1 MKTNGTPRDANGAGG
16 PPGSPVQHR
25 SSAQDEAEWTAQRYV
40 LGEMNADEAE
50 GFERTL
56 STDLQACEQV
66 AAAASLTADLYSAL
80 STEVEVM
87 TRAVPSAPAKEIP
100 ISAPVRSTRRGLWAV
115 VGLVAAVCLLAAG
128 GLSLLPL
135 TGDNQEEAAVDHAD
149 TSAGSLVAIW
159 TERSAETAAEAPL
172 AGAAGPDR
180 VNAEGVPSF
189 ADTDAADDSAAD
201 SALVAEDDYDV
212 PGWMIAAVEN
222 GKSWRPD
229 DSDTEIRGN

>member
-1 MKTNGTPRDANGAGG
+1 MKTNGMPSDANGAGG
-16 PPGSPVQHR
+16 LSSSPVQHA
-25 SSAQDEAEWTAQRYV
+25 SPAQDDAQWTALRYV
-40 LGEMNADEAE
+40 LGEMNADEVEA
-50 GFERTL
+50 FEQTL
-56 STDLQACEQV
+56 STDLHACEQV
-66 AAAASLTADLYSAL
+66 AAAVSLTADLYSAL

-87 TRAVPSAPAKEIP
+87 TKAVPSAPAKAMP
-100 ISAPVRSTRRGLWAV
+100 TSAPVRSTRRGLWAV
-115 VGLVAAVCLLAAG
+115 VGLVAAVCVLVAG
-128 GLSLLPL
+128 GLSFLPL
-135 TGDNQEEAAVDHAD
+135 TGDNQQEAAVEHGD

-180 VNAEGVPSF
+180 VNAEDVPSF

-201 SALVAEDDYDV
+201 SALMAEDDYDV

-229 DSDTEIRGN
+229 DADTEIREN

>member
-1 MKTNGTPRDANGAGG
+1 MARPSED
-16 PPGSPVQHR
+16 
-25 SSAQDEAEWTAQRYV
+25 DAEWTALRYV

-50 GFERTL
+50 AFERTL

-87 TRAVPSAPAKEIP
+87 TKAVPSRPAKPAP
-100 ISAPVRSTRRGLWAV
+100 ISAPVRSARRGLWAV

-128 GLSLLPL
+128 GLSLLPF
-135 TGDNQEEAAVDHAD
+135 TSDDQERVATDHAD
-149 TSAGSLVAIW
+149 ASAGSLVAIW
-159 TERSAETAAEAPL
+159 SERSAETAAGGRRSLEPP
-172 AGAAGPDR
+172 GADR

-222 GKSWRPD
+222 GKS
-229 DSDTEIRGN
+229 